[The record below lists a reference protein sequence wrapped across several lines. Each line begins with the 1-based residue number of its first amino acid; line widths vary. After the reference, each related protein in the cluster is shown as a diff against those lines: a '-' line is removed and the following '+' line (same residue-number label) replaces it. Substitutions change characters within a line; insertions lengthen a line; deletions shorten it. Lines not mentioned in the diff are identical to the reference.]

1 MEAVAMCVFRDSQGL
16 GASSAASSAGRGQI
30 EGLKTLLAM
39 TKKKSLF
46 TQQMLSSLLKDISEL
61 KFFNF

>member
-1 MEAVAMCVFRDSQGL
+1 MEAVAMCVFQDSQGL

-30 EGLKTLLAM
+30 EGLKTLLAVI
-39 TKKKSLF
+39 KENLYYSENVK
-46 TQQMLSSLLKDISEL
+46 SLLKDISEL

>member
-1 MEAVAMCVFRDSQGL
+1 MEAVAMCVFQDSQGL

-30 EGLKTLLAM
+30 EGLKTLLAV
-39 TKKKSLF
+39 TKKISI
-46 TQQMLSSLLKDISEL
+46 TQKMLSSLLKDISEL